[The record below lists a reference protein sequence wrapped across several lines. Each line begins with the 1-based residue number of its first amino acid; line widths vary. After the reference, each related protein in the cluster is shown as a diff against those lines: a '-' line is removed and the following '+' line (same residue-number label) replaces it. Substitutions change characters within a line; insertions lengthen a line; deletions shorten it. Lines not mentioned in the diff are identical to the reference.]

1 MAGRRVGLVATHTAG
16 GPSPDPDHLH
26 TAARLAD
33 PAGQPAWLLHL
44 AAVKVALGSSSMQ
57 GGVESW
63 LPLSPVEV
71 LHLIQITST
80 LQPGWWTQQ
89 LAGLPAFFIFF
100 ILLQSSLPLDHLP
113 WQGGV

>member
-1 MAGRRVGLVATHTAG
+1 MAGRSVGLVATHTVG

-26 TAARLAD
+26 TVARLAD
-33 PAGQPAWLLHL
+33 AAGQPAWLLHL

-89 LAGLPAFFIFF
+89 LASLPGFFNFF
-100 ILLQSSLPLDHLP
+100 ILLRSSWPLDHLP

>member
-1 MAGRRVGLVATHTAG
+1 
-16 GPSPDPDHLH
+16 
-26 TAARLAD
+26 
-33 PAGQPAWLLHL
+33 
-44 AAVKVALGSSSMQ
+44 MQ

-71 LHLIQITST
+71 FHLIQITST

-89 LAGLPAFFIFF
+89 LAGLPGFFIF